1 VENLNWTSHKELLS
15 NLFILE
21 FQQIYDEMILI
32 RLKEIDTLM
41 EYDLEFNVQ
50 LSVIPKLDELAKK
63 IIFFNGLQSWI
74 DQEFA

>member
-1 VENLNWTSHKELLS
+1 MENLNWTSHKELLS

-32 RLKEIDTLM
+32 RLKEIDTLR